1 MPALLRHV
9 VLACALAGA
18 VAGACAQSRIYS
30 CTDAKGRRLTSDRPI
45 PECSDR
51 EQKELSPLGTVRRTI
66 PPTLTPAERA
76 LKEEQDRKLAEEQQR
91 QAEEKRMHKLLVARY
106 PNQRTH
112 DAERAKALQPVD
124 EAIASSRRRIA
135 ELQEEQ
141 KKLRAQAET
150 TKAPPE
156 AVARLKRQLDDN
168 AQQTAAQTR
177 VAASQEEEKARITK
191 RYDEELARLKRLW
204 VPQGATAAASAPVT
218 LR

>member
-9 VLACALAGA
+9 VLACALTGT
-18 VAGACAQSRIYS
+18 VAGAWAQSRIYS

-106 PNQRTH
+106 PNQGIH
-112 DAERAKALQPVD
+112 EAERAKALQPVD
-124 EAIASSRRRIA
+124 EAIASSRKRIA
-135 ELQEEQ
+135 ELQDQQ
-141 KKLRAQAET
+141 KKLRTQAEA

-156 AVARLKRQLDDN
+156 AVAKLKRQLEDN
-168 AQQTAAQTR
+168 EQQAAAQAR
-177 VAASQEEEKARITK
+177 VAATQEEEKARITK
-191 RYDEELARLKRLW
+191 RYDEELLRLKRLW
-204 VPQGATAAASAPVT
+204 TQQAAASAPVT
-218 LR
+218 VR

>member
-9 VLACALAGA
+9 VLACALTGA
-18 VAGACAQSRIYS
+18 VASACAQSRIYS

-76 LKEEQDRKLAEEQQR
+76 LKEEQDKKLAEEQQR

-124 EAIASSRRRIA
+124 EAIASSRRRMA

-141 KKLRAQAET
+141 KKLRGQSEA

-156 AVARLKRQLDDN
+156 AVAKLKRQLADN
-168 AQQTAAQTR
+168 EQQAAAQTR
-177 VAASQEEEKARITK
+177 VVATQEEEKARITK
-191 RYDEELARLKRLW
+191 RYDEELARLQKLW
-204 VPQGATAAASAPVT
+204 TQQASAAASAAVPIA
-218 LR
+218 R